1 MAIVRSKPFV
11 RVFEFQKNKR
21 NNSKKILTQLQVYG
35 KIIKPLVYGFQTAM
49 ANDNF
54 TFTIKYRNAAS
65 FMKKAGAAKMY
76 AIIETGGKQ
85 YQVKEGDVLFIE
97 KLNVE
102 ADQTVSFDK
111 VVAVGSDNGITV
123 GAPYVEKASV
133 EAKVLKNGKAK
144 KITVFTYKP
153 KKGEKK
159 KQGHRQP
166 YTQVKI
172 EAIKA

>member
-1 MAIVRSKPFV
+1 MDA
-11 RVFEFQKNKR
+11 
-21 NNSKKILTQLQVYG
+21 NSYAMFTDG
-35 KIIKPLVYGFQTAM
+35 KH
-49 ANDNF
+49 
-54 TFTIKYRNAAS
+54 R
-65 FMKKAGAAKMY
+65 
-76 AIIETGGKQ
+76 
-85 YQVKEGDVLFIE
+85 
-97 KLNVE
+97 
-102 ADQTVSFDK
+102 VSFDK
-111 VVAVGSDNGITV
+111 VVAVGSDNGIKV
-123 GAPYVEKASV
+123 GAPYVDNAVV